1 MHVNIIE
8 KHPEDRKVD
17 FRNYKSDK
25 ELGGDLFNKV
35 PLHDKLNLL
44 GQLFIV
50 NSDVGILDMN
60 MHTLVYDDI
69 YKDKLRGCFASHVYA
84 MENNTKE
91 RIISFWQPWV
101 PFTEGM
107 DIINH
112 FFFENENS
120 MPNYFNEHQ
129 EEWGNPYGSH
139 LFHCDISFKT
149 YIASVHHEVLTMKR
163 LGIHLLKVAKRV
175 KKDDYKC

>member
-1 MHVNIIE
+1 MHISLVEAHHN
-8 KHPEDRKVD
+8 DRVID
-17 FRNYKSDK
+17 LRNYKSDR

-44 GQLFIV
+44 GQLFV
-50 NSDVGILDMN
+50 ANSDVGILDMN

-91 RIISFWQPWV
+91 IGISYWQPWD
-101 PFTEGM
+101 PFMEGM

-112 FFFENENS
+112 FLFENENT

-129 EEWGNPYGSH
+129 EEWGNPHGPYI
-139 LFHCDISFKT
+139 FHCSFPFKT
-149 YIASVHHEVLTMKR
+149 YYDSLNFETLTMER
-163 LGIHLLKVAKRV
+163 LGVYLIDVSNRV
-175 KKDDYKC
+175 KRAFHKG